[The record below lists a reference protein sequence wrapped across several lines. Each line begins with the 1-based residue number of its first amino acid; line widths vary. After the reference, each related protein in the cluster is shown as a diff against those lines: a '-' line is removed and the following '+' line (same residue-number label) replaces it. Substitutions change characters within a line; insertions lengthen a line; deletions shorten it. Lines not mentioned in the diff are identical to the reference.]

1 MIDFI
6 KQYPN
11 ALSQE
16 FCKGLIDYFYKAKEA
31 GFVYPR
37 IGSHKFDKDDENFH
51 LHYKETLDISS
62 EINLASTILEVV
74 KQALFDYVK
83 EFQILGNLANIG
95 IYSIKLQKTEL
106 GQGYHL
112 WHCENNSREL
122 CHRILAWNIYLNDVE
137 EGGETEF
144 LYQHKRVKPQTGNLV
159 MWPAGF
165 THVHR
170 GNPPISNT
178 KYILTG
184 WVEY

>member
-1 MIDFI
+1 MTDFI

-11 ALSQE
+11 VLNQE
-16 FCKGLIDYFYKAKEA
+16 FCKKLIDFFSLADQQGYTYKRSNDKFLKDDTNLNFNFYK
-31 GFVYPR
+31 V
-37 IGSHKFDKDDENFH
+37 
-51 LHYKETLDISS
+51 
-62 EINLASTILEVV
+62 LEVTHESFFSHEIMQV
-74 KQALFDYVK
+74 LKNACFDYGK
-83 EFQILGNLANIG
+83 EFEIVGGLTNVG
-95 IYSIKLQKTEL
+95 IYSIKLQKTEI
-106 GQGYHL
+106 GEGYHM
-112 WHCENNSREL
+112 WHCENSSREF
-122 CHRILAWNIYLNDVE
+122 CNRILAWTIYLNDVQ

-159 MWPAGF
+159 IWPAGF

>member
-1 MIDFI
+1 MTDFI

-11 ALSQE
+11 VLNQE
-16 FCKGLIDYFYKAKEA
+16 FCKKLIDLFYKSKEA
-31 GFVYPR
+31 GFVYKR
-37 IGSHKFDKDDENFH
+37 FQTSKFDKDDESLSLNYFESLELTH
-51 LHYKETLDISS
+51 EVAMTRAVL
-62 EINLASTILEVV
+62 EIL
-74 KQALFDYVK
+74 KQACFDYGK
-83 EFQILGNLANIG
+83 EFEIVGGLTNIG
-95 IYSIKLQKTEL
+95 IYSIKLQKTEV
-106 GQGYHL
+106 GQGYHM
-112 WHCENNSREL
+112 WHCENSSREL
-122 CHRILAWNIYLNDVE
+122 CNRILAWTIYLNDVQ

-159 MWPAGF
+159 IWPAGF